1 MLLAERLRRGGVAVV
16 YTVILTSVG
25 LEMAADMIMRLRRSA
40 AHEVRV
46 VAVERRSDVNAR
58 HFADA
63 FVCIDSWDPQTFAV
77 GVLRVAEQFE
87 ADLVLPLV
95 DGDVLALA
103 PYAEAF
109 AGLGCRLACNRAELV
124 DTLADK
130 LAAYRLFTQVGL
142 PVPDWR
148 AADSRERL
156 VAAVEQMF
164 GLYGEVVVKP
174 AMAQSSRGV
183 SVVRNAI
190 HGAQEYLGSREVH
203 MDYDTFMTRFVDVY
217 DALFPV
223 VVMKRLCEPVH
234 DLDILA
240 WEGEAR
246 CVVPRR
252 RRNTALPNEGH
263 EILVSPVLADLG
275 RDIAKKLGLSWLVDC
290 DVMFDETGA
299 PCLLEVNPRPSHSTV
314 VSIAAGAPLLDD
326 MISLARGLPVAESA
340 GPPPAL
346 VVPYRTMAIAQT

>member
-1 MLLAERLRRGGVAVV
+1 M
-16 YTVILTSVG
+16 LTSVG
-25 LEMAADMIMRLRRSA
+25 LEMAADMIMRLRRST

-63 FVCIDSWDPQTFAV
+63 FVCIDSWDPQTFAT
-77 GVLRVAEQFE
+77 GVVRAAERHG

-95 DGDVLALA
+95 DGDAQALA

-109 AGLGCRLACNRAELV
+109 AALGCRLACNRAGLV
-124 DTLADK
+124 ETLADK

-174 AMAQSSRGV
+174 ATAQSSRGV

-240 WEGEAR
+240 WNGEAK

-263 EILVSPVLADLG
+263 EIVASPVLRDLG
-275 RDIAKKLGLSWLVDC
+275 RDIASKLGLSWLVDC

-299 PCLLEVNPRPSHSTV
+299 PCLLEVNPRPSHSAV
-314 VSIAAGAPLLDD
+314 VSMAAGAPLLDD
-326 MISLARGLPVAESA
+326 LISLARGLPVAETE
-340 GPPPAL
+340 GPLPAL
-346 VVPYRTMAIAQT
+346 VVPYRTMATTQC

>member
-1 MLLAERLRRGGVAVV
+1 VA

-25 LEMAADMIMRLRRSA
+25 IEMAADTIMRLRRSTV
-40 AHEVRV
+40 HDVRI
-46 VAVERRSDVNAR
+46 VAVERRTDVNAR

-77 GVLRVAEQFE
+77 GVLRAAEDAR
-87 ADLVLPLV
+87 ADLVLPLS
-95 DGDVLALA
+95 DGDALALA
-103 PYAEAF
+103 PFAEAF
-109 AGLGCRLACNRAELV
+109 AAVGCTLACNRSDLIE
-124 DTLADK
+124 TLANK
-130 LAAYRLFTQVGL
+130 LEAYRLFTQVGL

-174 AMAQSSRGV
+174 ASAQSSRGV

-234 DLDILA
+234 DLDLLS
-240 WEGEAR
+240 WEGEAKR
-246 CVVPRR
+246 VVARR

-263 EILVSPVLADLG
+263 EILDSPVLRDLA
-275 RDIAKKLGLSWLVDC
+275 RDISRKLGLSWLVDC
-290 DVMFDETGA
+290 DVMFDEAGA
-299 PCLLEVNPRPSHSTV
+299 PCILEVNPRPSHSLV
-314 VSIAAGAPLLDD
+314 VSVAAGAPLLDD
-326 MISLARGLPVAESA
+326 MISLARGMPLSGAPD
-340 GPPPAL
+340 PAPSL
-346 VVPYRTMAIAQT
+346 VVPYRAMATAQN

>member
-1 MLLAERLRRGGVAVV
+1 MA
-16 YTVILTSVG
+16 YTVVLTSVG
-25 LEMAADMIMRLRRSA
+25 LEMAADTIMRLRRSA
-40 AHEVRV
+40 AHEIRV

-63 FVCIDSWDPQTFAV
+63 FVCIDSWDPQAFAA
-77 GVLRVAEQFE
+77 GVLRVAGQYD
-87 ADLVLPLV
+87 ADLVVPLV
-95 DGDVLALA
+95 DGDALALA
-103 PYAEAF
+103 PSADAF
-109 AGLGCRLACNRAELV
+109 AALGAKLACNRADLV
-124 DTLADK
+124 ATLADK
-130 LAAYRLFTQVGL
+130 LAAYRLFARVGL

-148 AADSRERL
+148 AADTREQL

-234 DLDILA
+234 DLDLLA
-240 WEGEAR
+240 WNGEAKR
-246 CVVPRR
+246 VVARR

-263 EILVSPVLADLG
+263 EILDSPVLRDLG
-275 RDIAKKLGLSWLVDC
+275 RDIANKLGLSWLVDC
-290 DVMFDETGA
+290 DVMFDEAGA
-299 PCLLEVNPRPSHSTV
+299 PCLLEINPRPSHSLV
-314 VSIAAGAPLLDD
+314 VAIAAGAPLLDD
-326 MISLARGLPVAESA
+326 MIALARGLPLAAAADPS
-340 GPPPAL
+340 PAL
-346 VVPYRTMAIAQT
+346 VVPYRTMAAT

>member
-1 MLLAERLRRGGVAVV
+1 MA

-25 LEMAADMIMRLRRSA
+25 LEMTADMIMRLRQSRV
-40 AHEVRV
+40 HDVRV
-46 VAVERRSDVNAR
+46 VAVERRADVNAR
-58 HFADA
+58 HFADR
-63 FVCIDSWDPQTFAV
+63 FVCIDSWDPDAFSLAV
-77 GVLRVAEQFE
+77 VRLAEAE
-87 ADLVLPLV
+87 NAAVVVPLT
-95 DGDVLALA
+95 DGDALALA
-103 PYAEAF
+103 RHADAL
-109 AGLGCRLACNRAELV
+109 AAIGCRLACNSLHLV
-124 DTLADK
+124 ETLANK
-130 LAAYRLFTQVGL
+130 LDAYRLFTQVGL

-156 VAAVEQMF
+156 VSAVEQMF

-174 AMAQSSRGV
+174 ASAQSSRGV

-223 VVMKRLCEPVH
+223 VVMKRLREPVH

-240 WEGEAR
+240 WNGEAKR
-246 CVVPRR
+246 VVARR

-263 EILVSPVLADLG
+263 EIVVSPVLEDLG
-275 RDIAKKLGLSWLVDC
+275 RDIVKKLNLSWLVDC

-299 PCLLEVNPRPSHSTV
+299 PCLLEINPRPSHSAV
-314 VSIAAGAPLLDD
+314 VSMAAGVPLLDD
-326 MISLARGLPVAESA
+326 LLSLAQGKEIAPEADPHA
-340 GPPPAL
+340 CL
-346 VVPYRTMAIAQT
+346 VVPFRTMATAQS

>member
-1 MLLAERLRRGGVAVV
+1 MA
-16 YTVILTSVG
+16 YTVVLTSVG
-25 LEMAADMIMRLRRSA
+25 LEMAADTIMRLRRST

-46 VAVERRSDVNAR
+46 VAVERRPDVNAR

-63 FVCIDSWDPQTFAV
+63 FVCIDSWDPHTFAA
-77 GVLRVAEQFE
+77 GVVRVAGEYD
-87 ADLVLPLV
+87 ANLVVPLM
-95 DGDVLALA
+95 DGDALALA
-103 PYAEAF
+103 PHADALAAF
-109 AGLGCRLACNRAELV
+109 GCGLACNRADLV
-124 DTLADK
+124 ETLADK
-130 LAAYRLFTQVGL
+130 LAAYRLFSRVGL

-148 AADSRERL
+148 AADTREQL

-183 SVVRNAI
+183 SVVRGAI

-223 VVMKRLCEPVH
+223 VVMKRMCEPVH

-240 WEGEAR
+240 WNGEAR
-246 CVVPRR
+246 HVVARR

-263 EILVSPVLADLG
+263 EILDSPLLRDLG
-275 RDIAKKLGLSWLVDC
+275 RDIAQKLGLSWLVDC
-290 DVMFDETGA
+290 DVMFDESGA
-299 PCLLEVNPRPSHSTV
+299 PCLLEVNPRPSHSLV
-314 VSIAAGAPLLDD
+314 VALAAGVPLLDD
-326 MISLARGLPVAESA
+326 MIALARGLPLAEAADPS
-340 GPPPAL
+340 PAL
-346 VVPYRTMAIAQT
+346 VVPYLTMATTQP